1 MASPPNECFSH
12 YVNTATLL
20 YLAWDAFELFCR
32 QRDTRL
38 SKVASIL
45 FSGWWFLQLIPQ
57 NRGKHLQYVGI
68 GTFVFRAWETI
79 KLLLHGRFNLC
90 IVPILLTSWE
100 AYATFLFI
108 RSA

>member
-1 MASPPNECFSH
+1 MDSPHNECFSH
-12 YVNTATLL
+12 YANTATVL
-20 YLAWDAFELFCR
+20 YLAWEAFELFCPLS
-32 QRDTRL
+32 RL

-68 GTFVFRAWETI
+68 GTFVFRACESI
-79 KLLLHGRFNLC
+79 KLLLHGRC
-90 IVPILLTSWE
+90 SIVPILLTSWE